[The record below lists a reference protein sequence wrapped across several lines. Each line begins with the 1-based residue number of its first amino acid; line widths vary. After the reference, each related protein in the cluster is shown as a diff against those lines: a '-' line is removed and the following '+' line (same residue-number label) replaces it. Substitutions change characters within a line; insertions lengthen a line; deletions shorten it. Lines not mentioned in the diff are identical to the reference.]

1 MFVCICVVYIISML
15 MFFVFQYMEE
25 NKDNSVI
32 SICQVA
38 EELRRQ
44 YRYYFIL
51 MLYMIVFDRVLL
63 RF

>member
-1 MFVCICVVYIISML
+1 